1 VVAFGSGLCSR
12 SLPVRCGHLSWWQSE
27 LGFRRAVTRNERER
41 ESGRDCQHFFFS
53 FPLLRIGEHRNHNQ
67 EGELPHPPH
76 CAISLVRS
84 LEAMLETW
92 TMVEENSPGMRALV
106 TMMHNTLTL
115 TFMAFLNMFSS

>member
-1 VVAFGSGLCSR
+1 MVAFGSGLCSR

-67 EGELPHPPH
+67 EGELPPPPPL
-76 CAISLVRS
+76 CNKLSQ
-84 LEAMLETW
+84 
-92 TMVEENSPGMRALV
+92 V
-106 TMMHNTLTL
+106 TRGNARNLDNGGRK
-115 TFMAFLNMFSS
+115 FPWNEGPCDNDA